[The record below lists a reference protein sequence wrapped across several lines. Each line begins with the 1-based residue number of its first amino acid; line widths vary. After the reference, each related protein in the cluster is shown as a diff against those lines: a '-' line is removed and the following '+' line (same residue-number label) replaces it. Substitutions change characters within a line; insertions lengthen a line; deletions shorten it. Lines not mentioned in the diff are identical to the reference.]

1 MGFRR
6 EAGCKQWIS
15 KILLQH
21 VSRSSAVF
29 MLFQVYIVDLTDK
42 IIKFREDCDH
52 WNLTM
57 TCLCEQKKYETGNEK
72 GEPFPGRFSS
82 KNLFSSSNSGLDE
95 SVTRQNLH
103 QHMSK

>member
-6 EAGCKQWIS
+6 EAGCKQRNS
-15 KILLQH
+15 KILLQQ
-21 VSRSSAVF
+21 VGRGSAVF
-29 MLFQVYIVDLTDK
+29 VLFQVYIVDLSDK

-57 TCLCEQKKYETGNEK
+57 MCLCEQKYETGNEK
-72 GEPFPGRFSS
+72 SEPFPGRFSS

-103 QHMSK
+103 RHMSK